1 MYNISG
7 NKVGSSSNLVKKKT
21 LRARERRENQGWGS
35 RKLERLMGGDSR
47 GSVVSTIKYG

>member
-7 NKVGSSSNLVKKKT
+7 NKVGSSSNLVKKT
-21 LRARERRENQGWGS
+21 LRARQRRENQGWGS

-47 GSVVSTIKYG
+47 GSVVLAWLGVV